1 MLYIL
6 TEKGAIEAW
15 DLNDNSAR
23 KITRLSQND
32 IANAAS
38 NVIKTVDSSVFKP
51 VADICVLDQSQYS
64 SIHLVA
70 VTQSGVRFYFGA
82 NVQPSMD
89 SQFQQFRI
97 QNLNLQHVR
106 LPPGFTPNAT
116 CGKPKNIHTAFC
128 SGGSMLM
135 ISSAQPDQDVLWS
148 LSSEPFLH
156 TELTPM
162 TDTMCRLLAESTTTM
177 QLDGQVWAVAEVKPK
192 TTSTLIHPLQE
203 AQSATKVILL
213 TTEGA
218 FTVELQKSA
227 DLLQQALLAANG
239 AHHDAIKAFF
249 EIHMEPD
256 SCAAS
261 LMLACTENMIG
272 TEISAWAA
280 QAFFRYGGE
289 PFFINHNQMMFQQQ
303 QQVTFLHTFVFA
315 ITYNQPFKFTAN
327 ARHK

>member
-1 MLYIL
+1 MTKIQIDNQRRLLYLL

-15 DLNDNSAR
+15 DLSDNSAR
-23 KITRLSQND
+23 KISRLSQND
-32 IANAAS
+32 IANTAN
-38 NVIKTVDSSVFKP
+38 NVIKTVDSTVFKP
-51 VADICVLDQSQYS
+51 VVDICVMEQGEYS
-64 SIHLVA
+64 ALHLVA

-82 NVQPSMD
+82 NIQPSLD
-89 SQFQQFRI
+89 PQFRQFRI
-97 QNLNLQHVR
+97 QNLTLQHVR

-116 CGKPKNIHTAFC
+116 CGKPRNIHTAFC

-162 TDTMCRLLAESTTTM
+162 TDTMCRLLAESTSTM
-177 QLDGQVWAVAEVKPK
+177 HLDGQVWAVAEVKSK
-192 TTSTLIHPLQE
+192 SSSTLLHPLQE

-218 FTVELQKSA
+218 CIVELQKSV
-227 DLLQQALLAANG
+227 DLLQQAFLASNG

-249 EIHMEPD
+249 EIHTEPD

-261 LMLACTENMIG
+261 LMLACTDNMIG
-272 TEISAWAA
+272 TEVSAWAA

-289 PFFINHNQMMFQQQ
+289 PFFVNHNQMLFQQQ
-303 QQVTFLHTFVFA
+303 QQV
-315 ITYNQPFKFTAN
+315 KFSL
-327 ARHK
+327 K

>member
-1 MLYIL
+1 MTKIQIDNQRRLLYLL

-15 DLNDNSAR
+15 DLSDNSAR
-23 KITRLSQND
+23 KISRLSQND
-32 IANAAS
+32 IANTAN
-38 NVIKTVDSSVFKP
+38 NVIKTVDSTVFKP
-51 VADICVLDQSQYS
+51 VVDICVMEQGEYS
-64 SIHLVA
+64 ALHLVA

-82 NVQPSMD
+82 NIQPSLD
-89 SQFQQFRI
+89 PQFRQFRI
-97 QNLNLQHVR
+97 QNLTLQHVR

-116 CGKPKNIHTAFC
+116 CGKPRNIHTAFC

-162 TDTMCRLLAESTTTM
+162 TDTMCRLLAESTSTM
-177 QLDGQVWAVAEVKPK
+177 HLDGQVWAVAEVKSK
-192 TTSTLIHPLQE
+192 SSSTLLHPLQE

-218 FTVELQKSA
+218 CIVELQKSV
-227 DLLQQALLAANG
+227 DLLQQAFLASSG

-249 EIHMEPD
+249 EIHTEPD

-261 LMLACTENMIG
+261 LMLACTDSMIG
-272 TEISAWAA
+272 TEVSAWAA

-289 PFFINHNQMMFQQQ
+289 PFFVNHNQMLFQQQ
-303 QQVTFLHTFVFA
+303 QQV
-315 ITYNQPFKFTAN
+315 KFSL
-327 ARHK
+327 K

>member
-1 MLYIL
+1 MSLFKDNDAVLKIQIDNRRRLLYLL

-15 DLNDNSAR
+15 DLADNSAR
-23 KITRLSQND
+23 KISRLSQND
-32 IANAAS
+32 IANAAN

-51 VADICVLDQSQYS
+51 VVDICVLGQGEYS
-64 SIHLVA
+64 ALHLVA

-82 NVQPSMD
+82 NIHSLDP
-89 SQFQQFRI
+89 QFQQFRI
-97 QNLNLQHVR
+97 QNLTLQHVR

-116 CGKPKNIHTAFC
+116 CGKPRNIHTAFC
-128 SGGSMLM
+128 SGGSVLM
-135 ISSAQPDQDVLWS
+135 ISSAQPDQDILWS

-177 QLDGQVWAVAEVKPK
+177 HLDGQVWAVAEVVSK
-192 TTSTLIHPLQE
+192 TTSSLVHPMLE

-218 FTVELQKSA
+218 FVVELQKSV
-227 DLLQQALLAANG
+227 DLLQQSLLASNG

-249 EIHMEPD
+249 EIHTEPD

-261 LMLACTENMIG
+261 LMLACNESFIG
-272 TEISAWAA
+272 TEVSSWAA

-289 PFFINHNQMMFQQQ
+289 PFFINTNQMMFQQQ
-303 QQVTFLHTFVFA
+303 QQV
-315 ITYNQPFKFTAN
+315 
-327 ARHK
+327 RR